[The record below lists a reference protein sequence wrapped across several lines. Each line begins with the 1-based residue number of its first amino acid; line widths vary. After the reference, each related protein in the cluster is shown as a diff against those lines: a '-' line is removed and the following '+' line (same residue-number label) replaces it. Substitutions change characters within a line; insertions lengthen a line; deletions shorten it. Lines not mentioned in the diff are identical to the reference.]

1 MSPMQLR
8 TDPAAPLVGPDE
20 VTRAPKRTSADW
32 FPGLQGLRGILLL
45 VVFALHLPPPYIPPL
60 HGGYIMMEVFFV
72 LSGFLITTI
81 LFREY
86 ERTGRIRLRSFYAR
100 RAIRLLPA
108 VVLFV
113 AVVYAAT
120 YLDPVLRSRGA
131 DTRRH
136 AIAGLSYVY
145 NWIAIYSFNRQS
157 AAPGFVAHLWS
168 LSVEEQ
174 FYFVWP
180 LAMFAILRRV
190 TRRQGRS
197 VRDAARAM
205 IPWLIGGI
213 LASNFL
219 RTMIGFVWSN
229 GSSYSRANW
238 GTDTRASGML
248 LGALVAVIR
257 LGLPVLY
264 QRGRKYLPVAGCIAL
279 GIWVPALWL
288 YPREPNR
295 FPFAGGYLVTELCG
309 VVMVLALVE
318 RSIRPF
324 NWLCETPVLQ
334 WLGKISYTGYV
345 VHFMV
350 IGRFTAYAR
359 PFRFEWP
366 TVFAL
371 TLVLSGLSFHL
382 VEQPFARWARA
393 RFALV
398 S

>member
-1 MSPMQLR
+1 MSLR
-8 TDPAAPLVGPDE
+8 ADAGVQLVGSDRSDS
-20 VTRAPKRTSADW
+20 VSAPPKEQW

-45 VVFALHLPPPYIPPL
+45 VVFALHLPPPFIPPL

-86 ERTGRIRLRSFYAR
+86 ERTGRIRLGLFYAR
-100 RAIRLLPA
+100 RAVRLLPA

-113 AVVYAAT
+113 AVVYVFT
-120 YLDPVLRSRGA
+120 YIDPVLRARGA

-136 AIAGLSYVY
+136 AIAGLSYFY

-157 AAPGFVAHLWS
+157 AAPGFVANLWS

-174 FYFVWP
+174 FYVVWP

-190 TRRQGRS
+190 TRRQGTS
-197 VRDAARAM
+197 VKDAAHAM

-213 LASNFL
+213 VASNVL
-219 RTMIGFVWSN
+219 RTLIGFVWAN
-229 GSSYSRANW
+229 DSSYHRANW

-264 QRGRKYLPVAGCIAL
+264 QRGRRYLPLAGCIAL
-279 GIWVPALWL
+279 AIWVPALWL
-288 YPREPNR
+288 YPQEPNP
-295 FPFAGGYLVTELCG
+295 FPFAGGFLVTELCG
-309 VVMVLALVE
+309 VMMVLALVE

-345 VHFMV
+345 IHFMV

-366 TVFAL
+366 TVLAL

-382 VEQPFARWARA
+382 F
-393 RFALV
+393 
-398 S
+398 